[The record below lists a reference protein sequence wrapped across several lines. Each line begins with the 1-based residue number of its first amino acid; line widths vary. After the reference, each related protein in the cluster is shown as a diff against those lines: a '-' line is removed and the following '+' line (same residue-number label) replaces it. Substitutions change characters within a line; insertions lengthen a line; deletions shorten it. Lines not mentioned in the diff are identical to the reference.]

1 MSELL
6 IQNLKFDDSGLITA
20 VVQDDDSDEI
30 LMVAHMNAESL
41 AKTLQTGETW
51 FWSRSRRELWHKG
64 ATSGATQRVVDLRL
78 DCDGDALIV
87 RVNPNGP
94 ACHTGERSCFFRGAQ
109 EVETAKSEEPVRQ
122 NEPREP
128 REPRERDWEKDT
140 PVLKR
145 VESQVSLVNVAAMD
159 LGIQLQ
165 DLFKLIQERK
175 DQRPEGSYTS
185 YLFNSGV
192 DKILKK
198 VGEESA
204 ETIIAAKNADD
215 DEGRKQLSSE
225 ISDLLYHLLVLMVER
240 DVSLYDI
247 AAELSARA
255 GKAANPKHGQG

>member
-1 MSELL
+1 MSDLL
-6 IQNLKFDDSGLITA
+6 IQNLKFDAQGLITA

-51 FWSRSRRELWHKG
+51 FWSRSRQELWHKG
-64 ATSGATQRVVDLRL
+64 ETSGATQRVVDLRL
-78 DCDGDALIV
+78 DCDGDALLV
-87 RVNPNGP
+87 RVNPKGP
-94 ACHTGERSCFFRGAQ
+94 ACHTGERSCFFRGPQDVEAAKTTEPAKVQ
-109 EVETAKSEEPVRQ
+109 EK
-122 NEPREP
+122 NREKNSP
-128 REPRERDWEKDT
+128 A
-140 PVLKR
+140 LKR
-145 VESQVSLVNVAAMD
+145 VEPQVSLVNVAAMD

-185 YLFNSGV
+185 FLFNSGI

-204 ETIIAAKNADD
+204 ETIIAAKNAGD

-255 GKAANPKHGQG
+255 GKPANPK

>member
-20 VVQDDDSDEI
+20 VVQDNDSDEV

-51 FWSRSRRELWHKG
+51 FWSRSRQELWHKG

-78 DCDGDALIV
+78 DCDGDALLV

-109 EVETAKSEEPVRQ
+109 NVEAAKSEEPVMVH
-122 NEPREP
+122 
-128 REPRERDWEKDT
+128 EKSGEKSGEKNP
-140 PVLKR
+140 PVIKR
-145 VESQVSLVNVAAMD
+145 VESPVSLVNVAAMD

-185 YLFNSGV
+185 YLFNSGL

-204 ETIIAAKNADD
+204 ETIIAAKNAGD
-215 DEGRKQLSSE
+215 DEGRNQLSSE

-240 DVSLYDI
+240 DVSLHDI

-255 GKAANPKHGQG
+255 GKAANQK

>member
-6 IQNLKFDDSGLITA
+6 IQNLKFDDHGLITT
-20 VVQDDDSDEI
+20 VVQDDDTNEV

-64 ATSGATQRVVDLRL
+64 ATSGATQRVVDIRL
-78 DCDGDALIV
+78 DCDGDALLV

-94 ACHTGERSCFFRGAQ
+94 ACHTGERACFFRGARD
-109 EVETAKSEEPVRQ
+109 VESPKPARVEEKNDSIV
-122 NEPREP
+122 
-128 REPRERDWEKDT
+128 
-140 PVLKR
+140 KR
-145 VESQVSLVNVAAMD
+145 VESPVSLVNVAAMD
-159 LGIQLQ
+159 LGILLQ

-185 YLFNSGV
+185 YLFNSGL

-204 ETIIAAKNADD
+204 ETIIAAKNAGD
-215 DEGRKQLSSE
+215 DEGREQLSSE

-240 DVSLYDI
+240 DVSLHDI

-255 GKAANPKHGQG
+255 GKQANPK

>member
-78 DCDGDALIV
+78 DCDGDALLV

-122 NEPREP
+122 NEPRE
-128 REPRERDWEKDT
+128 RDWEKDP

-185 YLFNSGV
+185 YLFNSGL

-204 ETIIAAKNADD
+204 ETIIAAKNAGD

-255 GKAANPKHGQG
+255 GKAANQK

>member
-6 IQNLKFDDSGLITA
+6 IQNLKFDDRGLITA
-20 VVQDDDSDEI
+20 VVQDDDTEEI

-51 FWSRSRRELWHKG
+51 FWSRSRQELWHKG

-78 DCDGDALIV
+78 DCDGDALLV

-94 ACHTGERSCFFRGAQ
+94 ACHTGESSCFFRGARDIDA
-109 EVETAKSEEPVRQ
+109 AKSEAPVKAQ
-122 NEPREP
+122 
-128 REPRERDWEKDT
+128 EKNG
-140 PVLKR
+140 PALKR

-185 YLFNSGV
+185 YLFNSGI

-204 ETIIAAKNADD
+204 ETIIAAKNAGD

-255 GKAANPKHGQG
+255 GKPANPK

>member
-6 IQNLKFDDSGLITA
+6 IQNLKFDDHGLITT
-20 VVQDDDSDEI
+20 VVQDDETDEV

-64 ATSGATQRVVDLRL
+64 ATSGATQSVVDIRL
-78 DCDGDALIV
+78 DCDGDALLV
-87 RVNPNGP
+87 RVNPRGP
-94 ACHTGERSCFFRGAQ
+94 ACHTGERACFFRGARD
-109 EVETAKSEEPVRQ
+109 VESPKPARVEER
-122 NEPREP
+122 N
-128 REPRERDWEKDT
+128 DSI
-140 PVLKR
+140 LKR
-145 VESQVSLVNVAAMD
+145 VESPVSLVNVAAMD

-185 YLFNSGV
+185 YLFDSGL

-204 ETIIAAKNADD
+204 ETIIAAKNAGD

-240 DVSLYDI
+240 DVSLHDI

-255 GKAANPKHGQG
+255 GKPANQKH

>member
-6 IQNLKFDDSGLITA
+6 IQNLKFDERGLITA

-41 AKTLQTGETW
+41 SKTLQTGETW
-51 FWSRSRRELWHKG
+51 FWSRSRQELWHKG
-64 ATSGATQRVVDLRL
+64 ATSGATQRVVDVRL
-78 DCDGDALIV
+78 DCDGDALLV

-94 ACHTGERSCFFRGAQ
+94 ACHTGERSCFLRGAQ
-109 EVETAKSEEPVRQ
+109 DVEAAKSEEPVKPK
-122 NEPREP
+122 EI
-128 REPRERDWEKDT
+128 DGGKDG
-140 PVLKR
+140 PILKR
-145 VESQVSLVNVAAMD
+145 VEPQVSLVNVAAMD

-185 YLFNSGV
+185 YLFNSGI

-204 ETIIAAKNADD
+204 ETIIAAKNAGD

-255 GKAANPKHGQG
+255 GKSANPK

>member
-78 DCDGDALIV
+78 DCDGDALLV
-87 RVNPNGP
+87 RVNLNGP

-109 EVETAKSEEPVRQ
+109 DIEAAKPEEPAIPKDPK
-122 NEPREP
+122 EPKEP
-128 REPRERDWEKDT
+128 KEKDWEKDP

-165 DLFKLIQERK
+165 DLFKLIQERR

-185 YLFNSGV
+185 YLFNSGL

-204 ETIIAAKNADD
+204 ETIIAAKNAGD
-215 DEGRKQLSSE
+215 DEGRNQLSSE

-255 GKAANPKHGQG
+255 GKSANPKN

>member
-1 MSELL
+1 
-6 IQNLKFDDSGLITA
+6 
-20 VVQDDDSDEI
+20 
-30 LMVAHMNAESL
+30 
-41 AKTLQTGETW
+41 
-51 FWSRSRRELWHKG
+51 
-64 ATSGATQRVVDLRL
+64 
-78 DCDGDALIV
+78 V

-94 ACHTGERSCFFRGAQ
+94 ACHTGERSCFLLGAQ
-109 EVETAKSEEPVRQ
+109 DDAGARPATFEEPAT
-122 NEPREP
+122 PREK
-128 REPRERDWEKDT
+128 EKDG
-140 PVLKR
+140 PILKR
-145 VESQVSLVNVAAMD
+145 VESPLALVNVAAMD

-185 YLFNSGV
+185 YLFNSGI

-204 ETIIAAKNADD
+204 ETIIAAKNAGD

-240 DVSLYDI
+240 NVSLYDI

-255 GKAANPKHGQG
+255 RKSANPKN

>member
-30 LMVAHMNAESL
+30 LMVAQMNADSL

-51 FWSRSRRELWHKG
+51 FWSRSRQELWHKG

-78 DCDGDALIV
+78 DCDGDALLV

-94 ACHTGERSCFFRGAQ
+94 ACHTGERSCFLRGAQ
-109 EVETAKSEEPVRQ
+109 DVEAAKSEEPVK
-122 NEPREP
+122 PK
-128 REPRERDWEKDT
+128 EKDGGKDG
-140 PVLKR
+140 PILKR
-145 VESQVSLVNVAAMD
+145 VEPQVSLVNVAAMD

-185 YLFNSGV
+185 YLFNSGL

-204 ETIIAAKNADD
+204 ETIIAAKNAGD

-255 GKAANPKHGQG
+255 GKTANQK